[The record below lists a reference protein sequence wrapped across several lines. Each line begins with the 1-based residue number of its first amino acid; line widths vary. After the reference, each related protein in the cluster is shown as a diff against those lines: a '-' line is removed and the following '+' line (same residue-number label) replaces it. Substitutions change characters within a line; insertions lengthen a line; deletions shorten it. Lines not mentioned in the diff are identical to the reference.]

1 MKAEGIDLKCGG
13 GSRAAFSDSGRA
25 AGDSAG
31 HGATFGRPVSGAGA
45 IPRLG
50 KSQSPSNS
58 NILALILFCAA
69 RIAGPFCKISVAMYF

>member
-50 KSQSPSNS
+50 EKLEPEQLEHPRTD
-58 NILALILFCAA
+58 LVLRGAH
-69 RIAGPFCKISVAMYF
+69 RGSVL